1 MENQQTVVDWI
12 EQKIVE
18 RIVRRNPHDTIV
30 IQTQSETLI
39 ELFEQAKEM
48 EKKQRE
54 KDFVEGYKTRALASN
69 LIFDEK
75 SEYFAKKLFNR
86 TFKSE

>member
-1 MENQQTVVDWI
+1 MKQTAVEWLENEFQQIFKEWGGL
-12 EQKIVE
+12 
-18 RIVRRNPHDTIV
+18 DTNW
-30 IQTQSETLI
+30 LKR
-39 ELFEQAKEM
+39 FEQAKAM

-75 SEYFAKKLFNR
+75 SEYYAKTLFNR
-86 TFKSE
+86 TYKTK

>member
-1 MENQQTVVDWI
+1 MEKEKSVVEFLINQLGIKKDGWNNDVL
-12 EQKIVE
+12 KK
-18 RIVRRNPHDTIV
+18 
-30 IQTQSETLI
+30 
-39 ELFEQAKEM
+39 AKSI

-54 KDFVEGYKTRALASN
+54 KYFVEGYKTRALASN

-75 SEYFAKKLFNR
+75 SEYYAKSLFNR